1 MPVPRRRTMN
11 SARPN
16 LSQPNCTTGVSIS
29 PSCCRN
35 WLRAAWLKC
44 RSKRGRS
51 SAVPCCKMAWS
62 MNCCCMSRRCCS
74 ATRRGRCSLC
84 PRSPPCL
91 TRGAGRSSIGAC
103 SATTNEFYIGSKMF
117 SGIVQSVGSVA
128 QIERRG
134 GDVRLTIVARDFAL
148 DEVKL
153 GDSIAVAGVC
163 LTVVKIDAAQLAFDV
178 SVETLNCTTLGAL
191 RPGAGVNLEKALRL
205 ADRLDGHLVSG
216 HVDGVGRVVAIESE
230 ARSQRWTFE
239 APPALAKYIATKG
252 SIAIDGTSLTVNEVD
267 GARFGVNLIPHTI
280 AVTTFQDRRVG
291 DAVNLEVDMIARYVE
306 RLLRG

>member
-51 SAVPCCKMAWS
+51 SAGPCGKMA
-62 MNCCCMSRRCCS
+62 
-74 ATRRGRCSLC
+74 
-84 PRSPPCL
+84 
-91 TRGAGRSSIGAC
+91 GAM
-103 SATTNEFYIGSKMF
+103 K
-117 SGIVQSVGSVA
+117 
-128 QIERRG
+128 
-134 GDVRLTIVARDFAL
+134 
-148 DEVKL
+148 
-153 GDSIAVAGVC
+153 
-163 LTVVKIDAAQLAFDV
+163 LAFDV
-178 SVETLNCTTLGAL
+178 SVETLDCTTLGDL

-252 SIAIDGTSLTVNEVD
+252 
-267 GARFGVNLIPHTI
+267 
-280 AVTTFQDRRVG
+280 
-291 DAVNLEVDMIARYVE
+291 
-306 RLLRG
+306 